1 MKVSILDRR
10 QEFTHPETLLEI
22 VKRLFPDTYRSIL
35 ACLDGGRIIALS
47 DPVEH
52 SVSLAPITFMDEE
65 GRRIYERT
73 LRLVMLAAARLCFP
87 GSGVRV
93 EHSIGYGIFIRIKDR
108 FMDQDDLSRL
118 EDQMRRIVREDHPIV
133 KAGPEAVQAA
143 PLPGGDGW
151 VGERTRIYS
160 CCGKTEPMNGALLPS
175 TGYVN
180 AFSLRLT
187 YPGFTLQMPSPANP
201 AVPAMFVRRP
211 KNLSAFQEACQWCGI
226 MKITNAEDINRQIRS
241 GTYRSLIRINEA
253 LHDRSIARIADGIH
267 QMQAKAVFIAG
278 PSSSGKTTFSNRLCI
293 HLQVLGLEPVLV
305 SLDDFYRAR
314 SEAPL
319 DEDGKIDLEA
329 LEALDIPYLK
339 KCIGQLLSGQTAA
352 MPRFDFTTGLRR
364 PEYYEMSLGEKQV
377 ILFEGIHALNPVL
390 HESFDS
396 SLICRVYISE
406 LTCIN
411 INDHNR
417 IRTTDARLLS
427 RLIRDWK
434 YRNTSA
440 VETLRMWPSVR
451 KGEEKWIFP
460 YQENVDFVFNSVL
473 HYELKEMKKMAVPIL
488 SQIDPSDEEYLIAAR
503 LLDILAC
510 FEDAPED
517 SIKEI
522 PPLSLLREFI
532 GGCSLYE

>member
-1 MKVSILDRR
+1 MRISIRDR
-10 QEFTHPETLLEI
+10 QMEFAHPETLLGI
-22 VKRLFPDTYRSIL
+22 IKQMFPDTYRSIL
-35 ACLDGGRIIALS
+35 ACLDGGRTVALS
-47 DPVEH
+47 DRIES
-52 SVSLAPITFMDEE
+52 SVSLVPVTFMDEE

-87 GSGVRV
+87 ESRVRV
-93 EHSIGYGIFIRIKDR
+93 EHSIGYGLFIRIKER
-108 FMDQDDLSRL
+108 FMGQEDLARL
-118 EDQMRRIVREDHPIV
+118 EEQMRMIVREDHPIV
-133 KAGPEAVQAA
+133 KTLPETGQGT
-143 PLPGGDGW
+143 PFPGALGGLS
-151 VGERTRIYS
+151 ERTGIYS
-160 CCGKTEPMNGALLPS
+160 CCGMTEPMNGALLPS

-201 AVPAMFVRRP
+201 AVPALFVHRP
-211 KNLSAFQEACQWCGI
+211 KNLSAFQEAGQWCGI

-253 LHDRSIARIADGIH
+253 LHDRSISRIADGIH

-314 SEAPL
+314 SEAPR
-319 DEDGKIDLEA
+319 DEDGKLDLEA

-339 KCIGQLLSGQTAA
+339 KCVGQLLSGQTAA

-364 PEYYEMSLGEKQV
+364 PEYYDLSLGEKQV

-390 HESFDS
+390 HESFDP

-417 IRTTDARLLS
+417 IRTTDARLLR

-473 HYELKEMKKMAVPIL
+473 HYELPVLKKMAVPIL